1 MLNEFK
7 NIKKQEKSIK
17 FNPKDNKMAMYNL
30 KIEKD
35 SNGLVSILVFLK
47 AILYLFKLNLP
58 TMFLKERYF
67 VKIPNPLTSLTANYK
82 FSTSS
87 ISSNNTSI
95 LSNEITKPDLNGC
108 CTLKTD
114 LAQNLHDLIE
124 FIKSD
129 IDDQNERNVYFEM
142 IQMAFEYLSNI

>member
-1 MLNEFK
+1 MNEFK
-7 NIKKQEKSIK
+7 NIKKKEKEIK
-17 FNPKDNKMAMYNL
+17 FNPKENKMTIYNL

-67 VKIPNPLTSLTANYK
+67 IKMPNALTNNADNK
-82 FSTSS
+82 FSTSTL
-87 ISSNNTSI
+87 SSNYTTA
-95 LSNEITKPDLNGC
+95 LSNEITRPDLNDGC
-108 CTLKTD
+108 YLKTE

-124 FIKSD
+124 FIKCE
-129 IDDQNERNVYFEM
+129 IDDQNERHVYFEM
-142 IQMAFEYLSNI
+142 IQMAFEYLSTI